1 MIYLEFCR
9 IYMDTRTD
17 RHTDIQNIVWIRL
30 FDTRLGFSKTF
41 EMIKCYANVSE
52 FCSFLL
58 FYKGNSRGKKFT
70 NDKMKM
76 KGEVDILVNFPID
89 TSLKKKV
96 QSALVGPGVYSQYLP
111 RKMAILMFIASTMVC
126 KHLLCWNQTKFTLYF
141 MWCVI
146 ANDRRRDTGRVGRK
160 REREQLLTGVQ
171 DTSVDFLL
179 NYSPGGAVCCKCQ
192 LQLHGSAVNIS
203 TIWLLKAAPKINK
216 LPQNLC

>member
-1 MIYLEFCR
+1 
-9 IYMDTRTD
+9 
-17 RHTDIQNIVWIRL
+17 
-30 FDTRLGFSKTF
+30 
-41 EMIKCYANVSE
+41 MIKCYANVSE

-111 RKMAILMFIASTMVC
+111 RKMAILMFIDSTMVC

-141 MWCVI
+141 M
-146 ANDRRRDTGRVGRK
+146 
-160 REREQLLTGVQ
+160 
-171 DTSVDFLL
+171 
-179 NYSPGGAVCCKCQ
+179 
-192 LQLHGSAVNIS
+192 
-203 TIWLLKAAPKINK
+203 
-216 LPQNLC
+216 